1 MHVSKRRRRRRRR
14 KVGGQVFGV
23 YQHVQH

>member
-1 MHVSKRRRRRRRR
+1 MHVSKRRRRRRR